1 MEIQMQTQPYNPVQ
15 ARNIALEMAQVQRE
29 RGVSLTKNDFLQ
41 IGYTEDQIDRNGIE
55 AARLFAQ
62 METRAA

>member
-1 MEIQMQTQPYNPVQ
+1 MLSAAKTYNPVQ

-29 RGVSLTKNDFLQ
+29 RGVSLTKNDFLK
-41 IGYTEDQIDRNGIE
+41 IGYTEDQIDRHGIE